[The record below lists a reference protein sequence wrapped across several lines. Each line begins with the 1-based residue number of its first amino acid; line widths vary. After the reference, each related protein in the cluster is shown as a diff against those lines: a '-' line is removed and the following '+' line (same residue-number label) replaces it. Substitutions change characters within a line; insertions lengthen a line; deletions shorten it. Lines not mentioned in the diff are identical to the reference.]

1 MSKVDDGRSGVATLV
16 VYVVFD
22 SVALRFLE
30 GDDSV
35 VSVTD
40 FALFREP
47 WRFNSFDERFREISV
62 SWRLLIKSRSKLGQA
77 ICVTVESFICCVA
90 KRASA

>member
-1 MSKVDDGRSGVATLV
+1 MSKVDSGRSGVLTLV
-16 VYVVFD
+16 VYAVLD

-35 VSVTD
+35 VFVMELVS
-40 FALFREP
+40 LKEP

-77 ICVTVESFICCVA
+77 IWAIVESFMCCVA
-90 KRASA
+90 RRASA